1 MLRDVLF
8 AKIHRAAVTGCD
20 PNYMGSITID
30 PQLLD
35 ATGMV
40 INEKVLVADCENG
53 SRFES
58 YIFEGERGSGEVK
71 VNGAAADLTREGHHL
86 LIMSFAQM
94 TPDEMQQHRPK
105 VVICDEHNAIA
116 ELIEYSPAEALR
128 EITAPSGID
137 S

>member
-1 MLRDVLF
+1 
-8 AKIHRAAVTGCD
+8 
-20 PNYMGSITID
+20 MGSITID
-30 PQLLD
+30 PKLLD

-40 INEKVLVADCENG
+40 INEKVLIADCENG

-58 YIFEGERGSGEVK
+58 YIFEGKRGSREVR
-71 VNGAAADLTREGHHL
+71 VNGAAASLTREGHHL

-94 TPDEMQQHRPK
+94 TPDEMRQHRPK

-116 ELIEYSPAEALR
+116 ELIEYSPAEAIM